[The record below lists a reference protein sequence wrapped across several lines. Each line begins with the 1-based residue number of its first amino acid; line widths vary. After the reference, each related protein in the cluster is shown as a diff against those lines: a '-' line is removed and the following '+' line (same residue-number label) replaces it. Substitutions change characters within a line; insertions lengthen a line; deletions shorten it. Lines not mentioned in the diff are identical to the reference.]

1 MGSIIA
7 ETFCDFHRSRQK
19 NADNLSTIH
28 VRGDLMSDNDHID
41 AQWLRAAQSPP
52 PPPRR
57 RSFGCALSLLV
68 LILVLAGVLFYPR
81 VQALLTPVPTVQ
93 IQMESSVLPD
103 TAPNCTAN
111 PRVAAVL
118 HAAMRGQTDAAV
130 YDCDAGTLE
139 ACMAELL
146 DDPAAY
152 DRMAKAVNPYGDG
165 KACPR
170 IAQAILS
177 HFLDAQ
183 PPEPF
188 VPAH

>member
-1 MGSIIA
+1 M
-7 ETFCDFHRSRQK
+7 
-19 NADNLSTIH
+19 
-28 VRGDLMSDNDHID
+28 
-41 AQWLRAAQSPP
+41 
-52 PPPRR
+52 
-57 RSFGCALSLLV
+57 

-111 PRVAAVL
+111 PRTAAVL
-118 HAAMRGQTDAAV
+118 RLAMRDQTDAAV
-130 YDCDAGTLE
+130 YDCDAATLE

-165 KACPR
+165 HASAR
-170 IAQAILS
+170 IADATLW
-177 HFLDAQ
+177 HFGMR
-183 PPEPF
+183 EEK
-188 VPAH
+188 PADFCAE